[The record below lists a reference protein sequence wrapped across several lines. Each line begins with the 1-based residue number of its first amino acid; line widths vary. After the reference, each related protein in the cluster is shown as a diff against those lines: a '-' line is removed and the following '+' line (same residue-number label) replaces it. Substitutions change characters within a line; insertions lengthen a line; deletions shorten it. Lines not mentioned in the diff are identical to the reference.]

1 MNEFWSKIKSVR
13 ITTLLII
20 ILFVLIIVKQF
31 AKPQKKEISVE
42 SYNWSK
48 LELIL
53 DQLEK
58 NYVDSIDYKV
68 VTEEAIPFIL
78 QKLDPHSVYLP
89 PQELKDADEALE
101 GNFDGIGIQFNVPE
115 DTAIVANVI
124 PGGPSERVGLL
135 SGDRIIKVGD
145 RDVAGVKIDQDTLVS
160 LMRGPSGTEVV
171 LQIKRSGEQNLI
183 PFTIKRDKIPV
194 KSVDVAYMI
203 NDTTGFVK
211 LSKFSRTSYK
221 EFMTS
226 VEPMLKQGV
235 KRIIFDLRDN
245 SGGYFDQALLLANE
259 FLLKGEL
266 IVYMEGLHRPRQDFH
281 ADGRGKLKDVGLSV
295 LINEGS
301 ASSSEIFAG
310 AIQDND
316 RGDIIGRRSYGKG
329 LVQEPIYFSDMS
341 GIRLTVARFYTP
353 TGRSIQKP
361 YNGDENGAYR
371 EDIIE
376 RYRHGE
382 MMVADSIRKNEDLK
396 YTTPKGKIVYG
407 GGGIIP
413 DTFVPIDTTGVTEML
428 IRINRQ
434 SLQFKYSIKKADEY
448 RNQLREIRDLSALNT
463 LLDRM
468 NLETD
473 FLNYVKAAGIPFNK
487 TDWETSGDIII
498 TQIRAYIGRNTSL
511 DDAAFYPIIAKLD
524 NVVQTVIKE

>member
-1 MNEFWSKIKSVR
+1 MGEFWTKIKTMR
-13 ITTLLII
+13 ITTLLIVV
-20 ILFVLIIVKQF
+20 LFGLIIVKQF
-31 AKPQKKEISVE
+31 VKPRQEKMAVQSH
-42 SYNWSK
+42 NWSK

-53 DQLEK
+53 EQLEL
-58 NYVDSIDYKV
+58 NYVDTIDYKNI
-68 VTEEAIPFIL
+68 TEEAIPFIL
-78 QKLDPHSVYLP
+78 EKLDPHSVYLP
-89 PQELKDADEALE
+89 PQDLKEADEALE

-115 DTAIVANVI
+115 DTAIIASI
-124 PGGPSERVGLL
+124 ITGGPSEKAGLL
-135 SGDRIIKVGD
+135 PGDRIIKVGG
-145 RDVAGVKIDQDTLVS
+145 RDVAGVKINQDTLVS
-160 LMRGPSGTEVV
+160 LMRGPSGTEVI
-171 LQIKRSGEQNLI
+171 LDIKRLGEKNLLSF
-183 PFTIKRDKIPV
+183 PIKRDKIPV

-203 NDTTGFVK
+203 NDSTGFVK

-221 EFMTS
+221 EFMEG
-226 VEPMLKQGV
+226 VGPMLEAGV

-245 SGGYFDQALLLANE
+245 TGGYFDQALLLANE
-259 FLLKGEL
+259 FLSKGEL
-266 IVYMEGLHRPRQDFH
+266 IVYMEGLHRARQDFH
-281 ADGRGKLKDVGLSV
+281 ADGRGKLQEVGLSV
-295 LINEGS
+295 LINENS

-361 YNGDENGAYR
+361 YNGEENGLYR

-382 MMVADSIRKNEDLK
+382 MLVADSIRRNEDLK
-396 YTTPKGKIVYG
+396 FTTPKGKTVYG

-413 DTFVPIDTTGVTEML
+413 DVFVPIDTTGVSEMF

-448 RNQLREIRDLSALNT
+448 RETLKDIHDLKTLNS

-468 NLETD
+468 NLEPD
-473 FLNYVKAAGIPFNK
+473 FLNYVKEAGITFDK
-487 TDWETSGDIII
+487 AGWDMSGDIIM
-498 TQIRAYIGRNTSL
+498 TQIRAYIGRNTPM
-511 DDAAFYPIIAKLD
+511 DDNAFYPIIAKLD
-524 NVVQTVIKE
+524 NVIQTAIEN